1 MSIES
6 LNVEEMNEEEISKL
20 FKVFK
25 TLNKMM
31 EDRGYII
38 SKIDSINKED
48 WLKDIKKSK
57 SMNGF
62 FTKLD
67 KNDSSKKIRL
77 YYHYI
82 PSPKLNME
90 MIKNFLEIMHKYKA
104 NSGIIIMS
112 GKISQQARQKIQ
124 EINNELQV
132 EVFTLNDLVVNI
144 TEYELVPKHIL
155 LSQKEKQLL
164 LDRYKIKESQLP
176 KILVTDPVARYLG
189 LKRGDVVK
197 IIRVSETA
205 GRYIT
210 YRIAC

>member
-6 LNVEEMNEEEISKL
+6 LNVEEMNEEELSKL
-20 FKVFK
+20 YNVFK

-31 EDRGYII
+31 EDRGYEILR
-38 SKIDSINKED
+38 KDPINKEG
-48 WLKDIKKSK
+48 WLNDIKKNK
-57 SMNGF
+57 SMNGI

-67 KNDSSKKIRL
+67 KNDSSKRIRL

-82 PSPKLNME
+82 PSQKLNLE
-90 MIKNFLEIMHKYKA
+90 MIKNFMELMHLSHA
-104 NSGIIIMS
+104 SSGIIIMS
-112 GKISQQARQKIQ
+112 GKISQQAKQKIQ

-132 EVFTLNDLVVNI
+132 EIFTLNDLVVNI

-155 LSQKEKQLL
+155 LSQEDKQLL

-210 YRIAC
+210 YRIAI

>member
-38 SKIDSINKED
+38 SNIDSINKED

-155 LSQKEKQLL
+155 LSQKEKQSL